1 MNRIINRIV
10 PLLMSL
16 AFAVAG
22 IFIIYQG
29 VNRLGKLNAGR
40 YTETQ
45 ATITRIDT
53 RTESDSDGFEK
64 TVYDLTVE
72 YSLDGRKVVAQLREN
87 PRDFYEGMELAVL
100 YDVEDPTAV
109 ILPGTANAF
118 IMIGVGAFAV
128 LAGAV
133 LFIKPRRGG

>member
-100 YDVEDPTAV
+100 YDVEDPTDV